1 MFQLRIPGSSRFL
14 SEGEKENPQREGLNL
29 AMVSPSQWPRDFAV
43 SSVSAVAILCLD
55 PKPDGVREK
64 IDDSIWLLCL
74 LFSPFAEFS
83 VSFQWGT
90 DSGKR
95 FWSTPTGRSLPKEN
109 AGTVAETS
117 SPKLLTPHEGRQGAP
132 SFLCLSRFP
141 SSFLGETS
149 LWSYIFSTWIVNPS
163 PSVLLSSF

>member
-1 MFQLRIPGSSRFL
+1 MFQVRIPGSSAFL
-14 SEGEKENPQREGLNL
+14 SEGEKENPQREGLTL

-43 SSVSAVAILCLD
+43 SSISAVAILCLD
-55 PKPDGVREK
+55 PTPDGVREK

-95 FWSTPTGRSLPKEN
+95 FWSMPTGRFLPKEN
-109 AGTVAETS
+109 AGSVAETS
-117 SPKLLTPHEGRQGAP
+117 SPRTAYSPWGTSRCFQFPLPQ
-132 SFLCLSRFP
+132 SFP
-141 SSFLGETS
+141 IFLFG
-149 LWSYIFSTWIVNPS
+149 WNFSVE
-163 PSVLLSSF
+163 LHF